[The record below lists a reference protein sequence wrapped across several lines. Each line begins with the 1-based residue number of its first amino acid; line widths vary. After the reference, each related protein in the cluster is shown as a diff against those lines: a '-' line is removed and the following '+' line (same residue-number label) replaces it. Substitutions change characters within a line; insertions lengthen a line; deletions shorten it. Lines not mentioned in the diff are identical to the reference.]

1 MEKTTILKRLEDVKG
16 KEDIDKLITE
26 LRLDIVATNKVGK
39 FNVKN
44 YFKKFYN
51 SIDIYYRPAFK
62 GFYKLNDKW
71 IICDGYKL
79 VELQNPRDNEIAEAL
94 EVVNKAEKY
103 TIDYENIKSPELTE
117 HKIDMDLLQKTINYN
132 KTQKKESKIPYI
144 DNFDDKGTKIGINA
158 EWLYDL
164 LQLNNTDTV
173 GYGTTPVSPVSIT
186 SDDYKCIL
194 LPIKL
199 TEEKLE
205 KMRKL
210 KEELEQQ

>member
-16 KEDIDKLITE
+16 IEDVRKLITE

-51 SIDIYYRPAFK
+51 KVDEYRPAFK

-79 VELQNPRDNEIAEAL
+79 VELQNPKDNEIAEAL
-94 EVVNKAEKY
+94 EVVNKAENY

-117 HKIDMDLLQKTINYN
+117 HKIDMELLQKTLNYN
-132 KTQKKESKIPYI
+132 KTQRDIRCKIPYI

-158 EWLYDL
+158 EWLWDL

-186 SDDYKCIL
+186 SEDYKIQN
-194 LPIKL
+194 
-199 TEEKLE
+199 E
-205 KMRKL
+205 
-210 KEELEQQ
+210 